1 MSTLFWAGSLII
13 YSAVFVYVVWGPEI
27 ERAYKR
33 FWLRREMTER
43 CPTCNIKTFQAKNC
57 VSCDQKAGLR

>member
-1 MSTLFWAGSLII
+1 MMTLFWVGSLII
-13 YSAVFVYVVWGPEI
+13 YSAVFVYVVWAPEI
-27 ERAYKR
+27 HRAYNG
-33 FWLRREMTER
+33 FWLRREMNQR